1 LVKTLADPPTRVQ
14 LCGALAVEIRG
25 RRVEAALPGRQGR
38 LLFAYLAV
46 NRQRSTS
53 RDELADALWGERVPS
68 GADAA
73 LTVLLSKTRAALR
86 PGDVQGRGELRLALP
101 QDAWIDVEAALE
113 AVHRAESAVAQGRW
127 REAWG
132 AALVAR
138 FVATR
143 RFLAGHDAAWVEVW
157 RRRLA
162 DVLVRALEAYAA
174 ASLGVGGTE
183 LAAAE
188 RTALELIERAP
199 FRESGYRLL
208 MEVKA
213 VRGNAAEALHV
224 YEQLR
229 VLLREELG
237 VAPSPAVQ
245 AVHRRLLL
253 QSGAD

>member
-1 LVKTLADPPTRVQ
+1 MLVSLVKVGEDLGRPLTKVQ

-25 RRVEAALPGRQGR
+25 RRRVEAALPGRQGR

-138 FVATR
+138 FVAAR

-162 DVLVRALEAYAA
+162 DVLVRALEPTPPR
-174 ASLGVGGTE
+174 ASGWAGPSWPP
-183 LAAAE
+183 
-188 RTALELIERAP
+188 R
-199 FRESGYRLL
+199 SGP
-208 MEVKA
+208 
-213 VRGNAAEALHV
+213 
-224 YEQLR
+224 
-229 VLLREELG
+229 
-237 VAPSPAVQ
+237 PS
-245 AVHRRLLL
+245 
-253 QSGAD
+253 S